1 VIFTEEHSTMSE
13 TPRRH
18 VRRSPSEWQQLIDEQ
33 ARSGLSQTAFCAAR
47 TVSTTSFQHWKR
59 RLAAAASPSSSPTWL
74 ELGALPERPAT
85 AGWDVELELGDGI
98 CLRLR
103 RC

>member
-1 VIFTEEHSTMSE
+1 MTEI
-13 TPRRH
+13 PRRH

-33 ARSGLSQTAFCAAR
+33 ARSGLSQTVFCAVR
-47 TVSTTSFQHWKR
+47 SVSTTSFQHWKR
-59 RLAAAASPSSSPTWL
+59 QLAAAAPPSPSPTWL
-74 ELGALPERPAT
+74 DLGPLRESVA
-85 AGWDVELELGDGI
+85 AGWDIELELGAGV

>member
-1 VIFTEEHSTMSE
+1 MTETH
-13 TPRRH
+13 RRH
-18 VRRSPSEWQQLIDEQ
+18 VRRSRSDWQQLIDEQ
-33 ARSGLSQTAFCAAR
+33 ARSGVSQTAFCAAR

-59 RLAAAASPSSSPTWL
+59 RLAAAASPSPSPTWL
-74 ELGALPERPAT
+74 DLGPLRESVA
-85 AGWDVELELGDGI
+85 AGWDIELELGGGV

>member
-1 VIFTEEHSTMSE
+1 MTE

-33 ARSGLSQTAFCAAR
+33 ARSGQSQRAFCAAR
-47 TVSTTSFQHWKR
+47 AVSAKSFQHRKR
-59 RLAAAASPSSSPTWL
+59 QLAATAAAPPAAWLDLSS
-74 ELGALPERPAT
+74 LPAPAVVG
-85 AGWDVELELGDGI
+85 GWDIALELGDGI

>member
-1 VIFTEEHSTMSE
+1 MTEI
-13 TPRRH
+13 PRRH

-59 RLAAAASPSSSPTWL
+59 RLAATAAAPSSPWL
-74 ELGALPERPAT
+74 ELGALPERPVAT
-85 AGWDVELELGDGI
+85 GWDLELELGAGV

>member
-1 VIFTEEHSTMSE
+1 MTEI
-13 TPRRH
+13 PRRH

-59 RLAAAASPSSSPTWL
+59 QLGAAASPSPSPTWL
-74 ELGALPERPAT
+74 DLGPLRESVA
-85 AGWDVELELGDGI
+85 AGWDIELELGAGV

>member
-1 VIFTEEHSTMSE
+1 MTEI
-13 TPRRH
+13 PRRH

-33 ARSGLSQTAFCAAR
+33 ARSGLSQTVFCAVR
-47 TVSTTSFQHWKR
+47 SVSTTSFQHWKR
-59 RLAAAASPSSSPTWL
+59 QLAAAAPPSPSPTWL
-74 ELGALPERPAT
+74 DLGPLRESVA
-85 AGWDVELELGDGI
+85 AGWDLELELGAGV

>member
-1 VIFTEEHSTMSE
+1 MSE

-33 ARSGLSQTAFCAAR
+33 ARSGQSQRAFCAAR
-47 TVSTTSFQHWKR
+47 ALSAKSFQHWKR
-59 RLAAAASPSSSPTWL
+59 QLAATAAAASPSPWL
-74 ELGALPERPAT
+74 ELGALPERPVIT
-85 AGWDVELELGDGI
+85 AWDLELALGDGV

>member
-1 VIFTEEHSTMSE
+1 MTE

-18 VRRSPSEWQQLIDEQ
+18 IRRSRNNWQQLIDEQ
-33 ARSGLSQTAFCAAR
+33 VRSGLSQRAFCAAR
-47 TVSTTSFQHWKR
+47 ALSVKSFQHWKR
-59 RLAAAASPSSSPTWL
+59 QLAAPVAALPAAWL
-74 ELGALPERPAT
+74 DLGALPERPA
-85 AGWDVELELGDGI
+85 AVAWDVELDLGAGV

>member
-1 VIFTEEHSTMSE
+1 MTEI
-13 TPRRH
+13 PRRH
-18 VRRSPSEWQQLIDEQ
+18 VRRRPSEWQQLIDEQ

-59 RLAAAASPSSSPTWL
+59 QLAATAAWL
-74 ELGALPERPAT
+74 DLGPLPERSAAT
-85 AGWDVELELGDGI
+85 GWDVELDLGDGV

>member
-1 VIFTEEHSTMSE
+1 MTET
-13 TPRRH
+13 TRRH

-33 ARSGLSQTAFCAAR
+33 ARSGVSQTAFCAAR

-59 RLAAAASPSSSPTWL
+59 QLATPAAPSSSWL
-74 ELGALPERPAT
+74 DLGSLPAPAVVG
-85 AGWDVELELGDGI
+85 GWDIALELGDGV

>member
-1 VIFTEEHSTMSE
+1 MTETA
-13 TPRRH
+13 RRH

-47 TVSTTSFQHWKR
+47 AVSTTSFQHWRR
-59 RLAAAASPSSSPTWL
+59 RLSAAASPAPSPTWL
-74 ELGALPERPAT
+74 DLGPLREAVAT
-85 AGWDVELELGDGI
+85 GWDLELELGAGV

>member
-1 VIFTEEHSTMSE
+1 MSE

-33 ARSGLSQTAFCAAR
+33 ARSSQTAFCAAR
-47 TVSTTSFQHWKR
+47 AVGTTSFQHWKR
-59 RLAAAASPSSSPTWL
+59 RLAAAASPSSSSTWL
-74 ELGALPERPAT
+74 DLGPLRESVAT
-85 AGWDVELELGDGI
+85 AWDLELELGDGL

>member
-1 VIFTEEHSTMSE
+1 MTE

-18 VRRSPSEWQQLIDEQ
+18 IRRSRNHWQQLIDEQ
-33 ARSGLSQTAFCAAR
+33 ARSGLSQRAFCAAR
-47 TVSTTSFQHWKR
+47 ALSVKSFQHWKR
-59 RLAAAASPSSSPTWL
+59 QLAAPVAALPAAWL
-74 ELGALPERPAT
+74 DLGALPERPA
-85 AGWDVELELGDGI
+85 AVAWDLELDLGAGV

>member
-1 VIFTEEHSTMSE
+1 MTE

-18 VRRSPSEWQQLIDEQ
+18 VRRRPSEWQQLIDEQ
-33 ARSGLSQTAFCAAR
+33 ARSGLSQTVFCAAR
-47 TVSTTSFQHWKR
+47 SVSTTSFQHWKR
-59 RLAAAASPSSSPTWL
+59 RLSAAAAPSSSSSSSSSSIWL
-74 ELGALPERPAT
+74 DLGPLRESVAT
-85 AGWDVELELGDGI
+85 AWDLELGDGL

>member
-1 VIFTEEHSTMSE
+1 MSE

-18 VRRSPSEWQQLIDEQ
+18 VRRRPSEWRQLIDEQ

-47 TVSTTSFQHWKR
+47 SVSTTSFQHWKR
-59 RLAAAASPSSSPTWL
+59 QLAATAAPSSPWL
-74 ELGALPERPAT
+74 ELGALPERPVAT
-85 AGWDVELELGDGI
+85 GWDLELELGAGV

>member
-1 VIFTEEHSTMSE
+1 MTETS
-13 TPRRH
+13 RRH
-18 VRRSPSEWQQLIDEQ
+18 LRRSRSNWQQLIDEQ

-47 TVSTTSFQHWKR
+47 ALSVKSFQHWKR
-59 RLAAAASPSSSPTWL
+59 QLAVPVAALPAAWL
-74 ELGALPERPAT
+74 DLGALPERPA
-85 AGWDVELELGDGI
+85 AVGWDVELDLGDGV

>member
-1 VIFTEEHSTMSE
+1 MTE

-47 TVSTTSFQHWKR
+47 SVSTTSFQHWKR
-59 RLAAAASPSSSPTWL
+59 QLAAATSPSPTWL
-74 ELGALPERPAT
+74 DLGPLPERPVAT
-85 AGWDVELELGDGI
+85 GWDIALDLGGGV

>member
-1 VIFTEEHSTMSE
+1 MTENT
-13 TPRRH
+13 RRH

-33 ARSGLSQTAFCAAR
+33 ARSGQSQRAFCAAR
-47 TVSTTSFQHWKR
+47 ALSVKSFQHWKR
-59 RLAAAASPSSSPTWL
+59 QLAATAASPSLPWL
-74 ELGALPERPAT
+74 ELGALPERPVAT
-85 AGWDVELELGDGI
+85 GWDLELELGDGV

>member
-1 VIFTEEHSTMSE
+1 MSE
-13 TPRRH
+13 TSRRH
-18 VRRSPSEWQQLIDEQ
+18 VRRRPSEWQQLIDEQ

-59 RLAAAASPSSSPTWL
+59 RLSAAASPSPTWL
-74 ELGALPERPAT
+74 ELGPLRESAAT
-85 AGWDVELELGDGI
+85 GWDLELELGAGV

>member
-1 VIFTEEHSTMSE
+1 MTENT
-13 TPRRH
+13 RRH
-18 VRRSPSEWQQLIDEQ
+18 VRRRPSEWQQLIDEQ

-47 TVSTTSFQHWKR
+47 AVSTTSFQHWKR
-59 RLAAAASPSSSPTWL
+59 QLAGTSAPPSATWL

-85 AGWDVELELGDGI
+85 AGWDVELELGDGV

>member
-1 VIFTEEHSTMSE
+1 MIE

-18 VRRSPSEWQQLIDEQ
+18 VRRRRSEWQQLIDEQ
-33 ARSGLSQTAFCAAR
+33 ARSGQSQRAFCAAR
-47 TVSTTSFQHWKR
+47 ALSAKSFQHWKR
-59 RLAAAASPSSSPTWL
+59 QLAATAASPSSPWL
-74 ELGALPERPAT
+74 DLGPLPERSAAT
-85 AGWDVELELGDGI
+85 GWDVELDLGDGV

>member
-1 VIFTEEHSTMSE
+1 MTE

-18 VRRSPSEWQQLIDEQ
+18 VRRRPSEWQQLIDEQ
-33 ARSGLSQTAFCAAR
+33 ARSGLSQTAFCAASA
-47 TVSTTSFQHWKR
+47 VSTTSFQHWKR
-59 RLAAAASPSSSPTWL
+59 QLSAAASPSPTWL
-74 ELGALPERPAT
+74 ELGPLRESAAT
-85 AGWDVELELGDGI
+85 GWDLELALGDGV